1 MIYRELDRGRF
12 VRAILDAGRSSAVI
26 LFLLAAAGPF
36 GWLLSEAQVNQGIRD
51 LVWISTDLLIVLVMI
66 NIFLLL
72 IGKEPIGAIIVQI
85 IPFVLWSL
93 TVLALIV
100 IFPPLAVLS
109 MEIR

>member
-1 MIYRELDRGRF
+1 
-12 VRAILDAGRSSAVI
+12 
-26 LFLLAAAGPF
+26 
-36 GWLLSEAQVNQGIRD
+36 
-51 LVWISTDLLIVLVMI
+51 MI

-100 IFPPLAVLS
+100 IFPPLATWLPNL
-109 MEIR
+109 